1 MRRTP
6 EVSVILPVLH
16 EAGTI
21 NEALAHIRATDPDGA
36 AEIIVVDGDLLG
48 STISAVRDSGV
59 TTAISSKGR
68 ARQMNRGAALAS
80 GGILLFLHADT
91 ELPARA
97 LDRVVSAMQEER
109 AAVAGAFA
117 LGIRSERR
125 IFRITEKYVSLRTRV
140 TRIPFGDQA
149 IFIRR
154 DYFEKIGGYKDI
166 PLMED
171 VELMARIKKRGDRIS
186 IIPEKVLTSARRW
199 ECEGVLRCTA
209 RNWAIQAL
217 YACGVPPE
225 RLVKWYPS

>member
-1 MRRTP
+1 MGKAPT
-6 EVSVILPVLH
+6 VSIVLPVLH
-16 EAGTI
+16 EAETI
-21 NEALAHIRATDPDGA
+21 NETLAHIRAADPGA
-36 AEIIVVDGDLLG
+36 AEIIIVDGDLLG
-48 STISAVRDSGV
+48 STISAVRNSGV
-59 TTAISSKGR
+59 ITANSSKGR
-68 ARQMNRGAALAS
+68 ARQMNHGAALAS

-91 ELPARA
+91 QLPANA
-97 LDRVVSAMQEER
+97 LSMIKKVMEDRR
-109 AAVAGAFA
+109 LVAGAFK

-171 VELMARIKKRGDRIS
+171 VELMARIKKQGDRIS

-199 ECEGVLRCTA
+199 EREGVLRCTA
-209 RNWAIQAL
+209 RNWAIQTL

-225 RLVKWYPS
+225 RLAKWYTS

>member
-1 MRRTP
+1 MGKAPT
-6 EVSVILPVLH
+6 VSVILPVLH

-21 NEALAHIRATDPDGA
+21 NEALAHIHSADPDA
-36 AEIIVVDGDLLG
+36 AEIIIVDGDLLG
-48 STISAVRDSGV
+48 STISAVRNSGV
-59 TTAISSKGR
+59 ITAISSKGR

-91 ELPARA
+91 QLPVNA
-97 LDRVVSAMQEER
+97 LSMIKKVMEDRR
-109 AAVAGAFA
+109 LVAGAFK

-154 DYFEKIGGYKDI
+154 DYFERIGGYKDI

-171 VELMARIKKRGDRIS
+171 VELMARIKKRGGSIS

-199 ECEGVLRCTA
+199 EREGVLRCTA
-209 RNWAIQAL
+209 RNWAIQTL

-225 RLVKWYPS
+225 RLAKWYTS

>member
-1 MRRTP
+1 
-6 EVSVILPVLH
+6 VLH

-21 NEALAHIRATDPDGA
+21 NEALAHVRAADPDGV

-68 ARQMNRGAALAS
+68 ARQMNRGAELAS
-80 GGILLFLHADT
+80 GDILLFLHADT
-91 ELPARA
+91 ELPVNA
-97 LDRVVSAMQEER
+97 LVMIKKVMEDGRL
-109 AAVAGAFA
+109 VAGAFM

-149 IFIRR
+149 IF
-154 DYFEKIGGYKDI
+154 EKIGGYKDI

-186 IIPEKVLTSARRW
+186 IISARVLTSARRW
-199 ECEGVLRCTA
+199 EREGVLHCTA
-209 RNWAIQAL
+209 RNWAIQTL
-217 YACGVPPE
+217 YACGVPAE
-225 RLVKWYPS
+225 RLAKWYTS